1 LAGDEMAKALAARQH
16 DWSDPDE
23 AEIDN
28 CVATV
33 LAPFGKPT
41 GNVNSIRER
50 LYTLMWDDVGIIRD
64 ANSLARG
71 ASSLSS
77 LKEELKNTGIADTG
91 RAFNLS
97 WHDWLNLESQILASE
112 AICEAAR
119 GREDSRGAHFR
130 SDFPETGNLMS
141 THYTSVKMA
150 SNGELSV
157 TSKPVDFNIVKPGD
171 SLIDDDAG
179 APPILAA
186 V

>member
-1 LAGDEMAKALAARQH
+1 
-16 DWSDPDE
+16 
-23 AEIDN
+23 
-28 CVATV
+28 
-33 LAPFGKPT
+33 
-41 GNVNSIRER
+41 
-50 LYTLMWDDVGIIRD
+50 MWDDVGIIRD
-64 ANSLARG
+64 ANSLERG
-71 ASSLSS
+71 AAALSD
-77 LKEELKNTGIADTG
+77 LKKELKHTGIADTG

-130 SDFPETGNLMS
+130 SDFPETGDLLS
-141 THYTSVKMA
+141 THFTSVKMA

-179 APPILAA
+179 APPTLAA